1 LLDARQA
8 AVDMDP
14 EVEKRA
20 EEIKIRRAQEEK
32 DREEELAKQE
42 KIRQKRMKILNE
54 MRLKMKSEGLEA
66 RKKSDVILINRE
78 RERRVCLINNP
89 A

>member
-1 LLDARQA
+1 
-8 AVDMDP
+8 MDP